1 MILENYIILSASL
14 FCIGLYGLMTSANII
29 RAFMS
34 LELIFNAINLN
45 FVAFSNFMD
54 GQEIKGQVIS
64 LFIIAIAAAEAAIGL
79 ALILTVYRNRQ
90 TTDINNIDW
99 LKW

>member
-34 LELIFNAINLN
+34 LELVFNAINLN

-54 GQEIKGQVIS
+54 GEEIKGQVLS

-79 ALILTVYRNRQ
+79 ALILTVYRNRN
-90 TTDINNIDW
+90 TVHGNNIDW

>member
-1 MILENYIILSASL
+1 MILENYIILSATL
-14 FCIGLYGLMTSANII
+14 FCIGLYGLITAANII

-34 LELIFNAINLN
+34 LEIIFNAINLN

-79 ALILTVYRNRQ
+79 ALILTIYRNRQ
-90 TTDINNIDW
+90 TTDTNNIDW

>member
-14 FCIGLYGLMTSANII
+14 FCIGLYGLITIVNII

-34 LELIFNAINLN
+34 LELVFNAINLN

-54 GQEIKGQVIS
+54 GEEIKGQVLS

-79 ALILTVYRNRQ
+79 ALILTVYRNRN
-90 TTDINNIDW
+90 TVDGNNIDW

>member
-1 MILENYIILSASL
+1 MY
-14 FCIGLYGLMTSANII
+14 
-29 RAFMS
+29 
-34 LELIFNAINLN
+34 NAINLN

-79 ALILTVYRNRQ
+79 ALILTIYRNRQ
-90 TTDINNIDW
+90 TTDTNNIDW

>member
-14 FCIGLYGLMTSANII
+14 FCIGLYGLITSVNII

-34 LELIFNAINLN
+34 LELVFNAINLN

-54 GQEIKGQVIS
+54 GEEIKGQVLS

-79 ALILTVYRNRQ
+79 ALILTVYRNRN
-90 TTDINNIDW
+90 TVHGNNIDW